1 MAGGWREA
9 SQRIDF
15 AADPTA
21 GGRITAALLL
31 RKARIDTVA
40 ALRANETSNLHSLAV
55 QMRPVLECAG
65 QVVFFFHNTVIAPD
79 LLVPPERAAEVAGDR
94 INADHYQLLRRR
106 TRGEVSP
113 EELRNIEAQAQ
124 EAAAEFAGAPK
135 PKKRKR
141 RRFNQ
146 IDKVA
151 VLKDGRAWYRHLSN
165 HFSHGNVT
173 EWAGLSWRGGVMTI
187 DRVED
192 EFAFSGLLDY
202 LVQQVAVM
210 NAHAALCPVAGDG
223 GRPVEAVDRTNAGAT
238 ARRAAV
244 VEATPGCRHSRR
256 EGKTGW
262 RRLNRLTC
270 SGTGARKVATRFVT
284 SLESMWSSALASLGD
299 EPALGIGRLGTEID
313 LCKM

>member
-1 MAGGWREA
+1 MSKNPLSTDIARRRADLAQLLTQAVATTRELEQRLNVAGGWRAA

-31 RKARIDTVA
+31 RKARIHTVA

-113 EELRNIEAQAQ
+113 EELRDIEAQAQ
-124 EAAAEFAGAPK
+124 EAAAEFSGAPK

-151 VLKDGRAWYRHLSN
+151 VLKDGQAWYRHLSS

-210 NAHAALCPVAGDG
+210 NAYAALCPVAGDEDDPWKRWIEPTLALLRDVRQSSKPLRSAAIAG
-223 GRPVEAVDRTNAGAT
+223 GKGIRDG
-238 ARRAAV
+238 
-244 VEATPGCRHSRR
+244 
-256 EGKTGW
+256 
-262 RRLNRLTC
+262 
-270 SGTGARKVATRFVT
+270 GARTA
-284 SLESMWSSALASLGD
+284 
-299 EPALGIGRLGTEID
+299 
-313 LCKM
+313 